1 MERKIDEWAE
11 SQNHISL
18 EQTDRTDPPP
28 PPARTEHVNSVF
40 IGSGKSDDSS
50 KIQKDPPPP
59 IIINNKIKKDEPIKT
74 SKNGYYMVKINEYPF
89 RNLVE
94 LACSSSTFPDFNPSK
109 EVALKHELSSE
120 QSQQGDG
127 NEVSN
132 IQSDTLE
139 YFAMT
144 NENPSSVNIKQHCGN
159 PDSRTALEYQRNSLA
174 SLDVSVLD
182 KPHFKLEN
190 LSRRLIH
197 ESDPNDAGVE
207 EKIGSSMHEAS
218 NATKNDGIQL
228 GKDGKPLHNP
238 KGGPI
243 KPILKTGKVTVAG
256 ESIIASKSGPMQ
268 QGSFIVEPSL
278 STSNEPSTQ
287 GSMADLFKSNQ
298 QRNKKIIKVSHI
310 TTFEEINGADVAI
323 PKAVVDEVREHFSNT
338 LYGYFIGK
346 RIPFLIMEKYVLNT
360 WAKYGIERAIIRNG
374 FYLFKFKTK
383 EGMEQVMEHGPWTIR
398 LSPLILNIWKPNTK
412 LVKEEVASIPV
423 WVKLHKVPIVAY
435 SESSYARALIEM
447 TSDWAFVES
456 LVVGIPLEDGLGHSM
471 ETIEVEYEWKPP
483 YCGVCKTFGHTL
495 STCPKRTTETTNSG
509 NKNTIKSDSKSVSTA
524 DEEGFVEVSNR
535 KKKWK
540 NHGKSTRIDGIK
552 FTKPK
557 ASFYQEKKGPKSTT
571 NQSKASTSSSIPGK
585 NSTSVSNSFDTLCNL
600 EEEGV
605 NDPKGKNEGMS
616 QSGFSETSKGP
627 SDTYYSPNVTMAGGT
642 RVSKATKVPSTP
654 FPKSARPECIN
665 ESDIDEDDIESY
677 NGPLFGGG
685 NQLEDEDFD
694 FSDGYEDQ
702 VFDLPGQLK
711 ELRDFR
717 LSMSSR
723 K

>member
-1 MERKIDEWAE
+1 MEKGF
-11 SQNHISL
+11 L
-18 EQTDRTDPPP
+18 
-28 PPARTEHVNSVF
+28 NS
-40 IGSGKSDDSS
+40 GSKKS
-50 KIQKDPPPP
+50 
-59 IIINNKIKKDEPIKT
+59 
-74 SKNGYYMVKINEYPF
+74 
-89 RNLVE
+89 
-94 LACSSSTFPDFNPSK
+94 
-109 EVALKHELSSE
+109 
-120 QSQQGDG
+120 
-127 NEVSN
+127 
-132 IQSDTLE
+132 
-139 YFAMT
+139 
-144 NENPSSVNIKQHCGN
+144 
-159 PDSRTALEYQRNSLA
+159 
-174 SLDVSVLD
+174 
-182 KPHFKLEN
+182 
-190 LSRRLIH
+190 
-197 ESDPNDAGVE
+197 GVE

-268 QGSFIVEPSL
+268 QGSFFVEPSL

-323 PKAVVDEVREHFSNT
+323 PKAAVDEVREHFSNT

-346 RIPFLIMEKYVLNT
+346 RIPFLIVEKYVLNT

-435 SESSYARALIEM
+435 SEVGLSYITSKLGKPIMLDSYTCDMCLNPWGRSSYARALIEM
-447 TSDWAFVES
+447 TSDRAFVES

-483 YCGVCKTFGHTL
+483 HCGVCKTFGHTL

-509 NKNTIKSDSKSVSTA
+509 NKNTTKSDSKSINTA

-535 KKKWK
+535 KNKGK

-557 ASFYQEKKGPKSTT
+557 ASFY
-571 NQSKASTSSSIPGK
+571 
-585 NSTSVSNSFDTLCNL
+585 
-600 EEEGV
+600 
-605 NDPKGKNEGMS
+605 
-616 QSGFSETSKGP
+616 
-627 SDTYYSPNVTMAGGT
+627 
-642 RVSKATKVPSTP
+642 
-654 FPKSARPECIN
+654 
-665 ESDIDEDDIESY
+665 
-677 NGPLFGGG
+677 
-685 NQLEDEDFD
+685 
-694 FSDGYEDQ
+694 
-702 VFDLPGQLK
+702 
-711 ELRDFR
+711 
-717 LSMSSR
+717 
-723 K
+723 